1 MNATN
6 TGTGTEEIPRFL
18 DAVREALAD
27 LPPAERDGLLED
39 LPDHL
44 AEVAA
49 ETGQPLA
56 ERLGPPEQ
64 YAAEL
69 RAAAGVGPRSGGSP
83 RSLAAAARRLG
94 TLLSTVDSGLGPLVG
109 QPRMRDFLVLLRP
122 AWWVLR
128 GYLLALVVAELL
140 APSSPGLL
148 PRLHNEFV
156 GLILVLTSAIGSIWV
171 GQRSAGL
178 SRVPRRLVV
187 AAGLLVVLFSLPVL
201 RHIDDYAHGGGAGD
215 GGAYPDSPYG
225 NVSDVFPY
233 GPDGQP
239 LRGVTLYDQNGNP
252 IQIGD
257 ASRCRTPGPDG
268 ELSYAYPLC
277 GVGYPLAS
285 VPPGPAQSPDPSPAP
300 SPDPAPSR
308 SPSPSPSPAPS

>member
-6 TGTGTEEIPRFL
+6 TSTEEISRYL
-18 DAVREALAD
+18 DAVREALGD

-49 ETGQPLA
+49 ESGQPLS
-56 ERLGPPEQ
+56 ERLGPPER

-69 RAAAGVGPRSGGSP
+69 RAAAGVGPISGGSP

-94 TLLSTVDSGLGPLVG
+94 VLLSTVDARLGPLVG
-109 QPRMRDFLVLLRP
+109 APRLREFLVLLRP

-128 GYLLALVVAELL
+128 GYLLALVAAGLL
-140 APSSPGLL
+140 DPSSLGLV
-148 PRLHNEFV
+148 PRMRGNELV
-156 GLILVLTSAIGSIWV
+156 GFLLVLVFVVGSIWV
-171 GQRSAGL
+171 GRRGAGL

-187 AAGLLVVLFSLPVL
+187 AAGVLVVLGSLPVL
-201 RHIDDYAHGGGAGD
+201 HSIDDYAHVGGAGD
-215 GGAYPDSPYG
+215 GGSYPVDQYG
-225 NVSDVFPY
+225 GVSDVFPY

-252 IQIGD
+252 IEIGD
-257 ASRCRTPGPDG
+257 AWRCRTAGSDG
-268 ELSYAYPLC
+268 EPSYAYPLC

-285 VPPGPAQSPDPSPAP
+285 VPPTPSPTPAP
-300 SPDPAPSR
+300 SSV
-308 SPSPSPSPAPS
+308 PSPGPS